1 MGSLRHR
8 GHCGCAIVAKHVLCP
23 ILFIL
28 RNADLSPIANKE
40 EKIRK
45 WLTTVN
51 QRGADAVVTLD
62 EFVDSV
68 SEFDIS
74 REDCELFFHQLDR
87 YSEDSLSAVL
97 LMSALGEKGPTRGLV
112 GLMPCRLEPSMCDA
126 YVDEKKSAPAG
137 GSSSHEL
144 LLFLKRNRCPSSQL
158 TLPALSVHQEL
169 MQLRDIYIRACF
181 AAEEEEGETDAEGSE
196 TGEGKGHKVT
206 VAKCYSQVTVSS
218 NSGTQYALTD
228 NNEQTYWQS
237 NGAPRTHWVR
247 VHMLPGIKISEVL
260 LSVNTSDESYMP
272 ATVVVSVGNSPH
284 YLKEIRTIN
293 IPKEFT
299 GKYSLV
305 KNIHVP
311 YKFIQVNVRRCHRDG
326 CDCRIRGIYV
336 KGCR

>member
-1 MGSLRHR
+1 M
-8 GHCGCAIVAKHVLCP
+8 CAEWQCDCVIAKCQC
-23 ILFIL
+23 LFFIF

-45 WLTTVN
+45 WLTSVN

-68 SEFDIS
+68 SEFDVP
-74 REDCELFFHQLDR
+74 REDCEVFFQQLDR
-87 YSEDSLSAVL
+87 YSEDSLPAVQ
-97 LMSALGEKGPTRGLV
+97 LMSALGEKGATRGLV
-112 GLMPCRLEPSMCDA
+112 GLIPCRLEPSMCDA
-126 YVDEKKSAPAG
+126 YVDEKHAPLG
-137 GSSSHEL
+137 GSSGRQL
-144 LLFLKRNRCPSSQL
+144 LLFLKRNRCPSAQL
-158 TLPALSVHQEL
+158 TLPTLSVHQAL

-181 AAEEEEGETDAEGSE
+181 ATEDETEEADLEGTEADERE
-196 TGEGKGHKVT
+196 GHKVT
-206 VAKCYSQVTVSS
+206 VTKCFSHVTVSS
-218 NSGTQYALTD
+218 NSGTQHTLTD

-237 NGAPRTHWVR
+237 NGSPRTHWVR
-247 VHMLPGIKISEVL
+247 VHMLPGIKVSEVL

-305 KNIHVP
+305 KNINTP
-311 YKFIQVNVRRCHRDG
+311 YKFIQVNVKRCHRDG
-326 CDCRIRGIYV
+326 CDCRIRGILV

>member
-1 MGSLRHR
+1 MFIAQYANINVYCL
-8 GHCGCAIVAKHVLCP
+8 
-23 ILFIL
+23 IL

-45 WLTTVN
+45 WLTSVS
-51 QRGADAVVTLD
+51 QRGADALVTLD

-68 SEFDIS
+68 SEFDVP
-74 REDCELFFHQLDR
+74 REDCEVFFHQLDR
-87 YSEDSLSAVL
+87 YSEDSLPAVK
-97 LMSALGEKGPTRGLV
+97 LMSALGEKVAMRGLV

-126 YVDEKKSAPAG
+126 YVDEKSTPLG
-137 GSSSHEL
+137 GCSGREL
-144 LLFLKRNRCPSSQL
+144 LLFLKRNRCPSDQL
-158 TLPALSVHQEL
+158 TLPALSVHQAL

-181 AAEEEEGETDAEGSE
+181 ATEDNEDGEDLEGNEAD
-196 TGEGKGHKVT
+196 EGKGHKVT
-206 VAKCYSQVTVSS
+206 VTKCFSQVTVSS
-218 NSGTQYALTD
+218 NSGTQHALTD

-237 NGAPRTHWVR
+237 NGSPRTHWAR
-247 VHMLPGIKISEVL
+247 VHMLPGIKASEVL
-260 LSVNTSDESYMP
+260 LSVNTTDESYMP

-284 YLKEIRTIN
+284 YLKEIKTVN

-299 GKYSLV
+299 GKYSLI
-305 KNIHVP
+305 KNINIP